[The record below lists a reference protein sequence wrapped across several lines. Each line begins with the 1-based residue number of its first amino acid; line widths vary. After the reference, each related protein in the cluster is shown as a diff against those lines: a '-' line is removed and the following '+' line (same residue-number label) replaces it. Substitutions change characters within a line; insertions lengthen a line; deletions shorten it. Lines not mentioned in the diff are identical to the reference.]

1 MQGAP
6 EAEGRSLLD
15 VNEDPRRGCN
25 TADGDF
31 SWRTTGVSKRTQMQ
45 GAPEAEGRSLLDVN
59 EDPRRGCNTADGPF
73 LAR

>member
-15 VNEDPRRGCN
+15 VNEDPWRGGN
-25 TADGDF
+25 AAAGDF
-31 SWRTTGVSKRTQMQ
+31 SWRTTSVSKRAQMQ

-59 EDPRRGCNTADGPF
+59 EDPRRGGNAAAGDF